1 MLLIAEDGGQT
12 WDHRVAMGQEVDLCS
27 DTPTASEAPDD
38 SREYS
43 KGHHRHTRFQSNLD
57 FTRKSPQRNNTEGLR
72 AVVIFSRQGFSVY
85 VASCSDNCLPWPLF
99 LRHWDQSCAPPLP
112 GKKYVFE

>member
-72 AVVIFSRQGFSVY
+72 AVVIFSRQGFSV
-85 VASCSDNCLPWPLF
+85 
-99 LRHWDQSCAPPLP
+99 
-112 GKKYVFE
+112 

>member
-1 MLLIAEDGGQT
+1 MLLIAEDGGQP

-43 KGHHRHTRFQSNLD
+43 KGTTGTPVSNPTWTLLGSLPRE
-57 FTRKSPQRNNTEGLR
+57 TTMKGLGLLSF
-72 AVVIFSRQGFSVY
+72 FSRQGFCVCVDY
-85 VASCSDNCLPWPLF
+85 
-99 LRHWDQSCAPPLP
+99 
-112 GKKYVFE
+112 